1 MSDGGA
7 TRLDAL
13 EEKAAFA
20 EDTLDQLNAVIIRQ
34 QAQIDRLVR
43 ELEDLRRQVLA
54 QEPAGAPSLRDE
66 LPPHY

>member
-1 MSDGGA
+1 MSEGWA

-34 QAQIDRLVR
+34 QAQIDRLLR
-43 ELEDLRRQVLA
+43 ELDTLRRQVAA
-54 QEPAGAPSLRDE
+54 QGAAGAPSLRDE